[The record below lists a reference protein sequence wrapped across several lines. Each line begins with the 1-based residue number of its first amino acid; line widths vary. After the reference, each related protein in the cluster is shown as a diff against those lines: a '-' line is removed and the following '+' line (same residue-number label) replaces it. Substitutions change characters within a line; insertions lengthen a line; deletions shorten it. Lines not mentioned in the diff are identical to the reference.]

1 MPRRSSH
8 REERL
13 RIVPR
18 SVWDDA
24 RSRQLIARVA
34 LNRDTLLQAAAGA
47 SGCFEIGSG
56 GRLRYWPTL
65 YGGLI
70 IKQLGEES

>member
-13 RIVPR
+13 RIVPQP
-18 SVWDDA
+18 VWGDA

-34 LNRDTLLQAAAGA
+34 LNREILLQAAASA
-47 SGCFEIGSG
+47 PGCLEIGSG
-56 GRLRYWPTL
+56 GLSSNSSAPEFVDISLR
-65 YGGLI
+65 
-70 IKQLGEES
+70 